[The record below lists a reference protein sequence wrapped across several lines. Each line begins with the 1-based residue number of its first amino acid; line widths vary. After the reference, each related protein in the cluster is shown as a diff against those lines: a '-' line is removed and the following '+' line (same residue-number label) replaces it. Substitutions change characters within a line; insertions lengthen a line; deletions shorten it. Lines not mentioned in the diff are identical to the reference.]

1 MPPLKKYVTCA
12 YFSVS
17 AMRSC
22 DLPAALTT
30 SARILRSS
38 CCGKMNGEGNRTSY
52 CVRLIKWT
60 CGHTSR
66 SKPSKSFNKNACD
79 NCLARSARKL
89 KNKTESP
96 SRTRCSFAYEK
107 ISGGINSSVLRTE
120 YCRSTA
126 AEGDDLQTSPRP
138 RTIASQAF
146 FVRSHRLSRSI
157 AK

>member
-1 MPPLKKYVTCA
+1 
-12 YFSVS
+12 
-17 AMRSC
+17 MRSC

-38 CCGKMNGEGNRTSY
+38 CCGKRNGDGKRTSY
-52 CVRLIKWT
+52 CVRLTKLT

-66 SKPSKSFNKNACD
+66 SKPSKSFSKKACD

-96 SRTRCSFAYEK
+96 SRTRCSLKCEK
-107 ISGGINSSVLRTE
+107 IRGGMNSSVFPRE

-126 AEGDDLQTSPRP
+126 AEGDELQISPQP

-146 FVRSHRLSRSI
+146 FVRSQRRSRPI